1 MTEENLTLK
10 RQIDTDINEIEKYIV
25 QIQTLERARER
36 VIKETE
42 ESRLQGMAMKQK
54 IKGFKDT
61 MDKIIV
67 KLGNIKQQV
76 YDMRQQNEDLTYRNQ
91 KLSLRAALGFEAL
104 TPRPD
109 YKKLQEERKLDLPIF
124 DATGRR
130 QMLST
135 IKVVDE
141 LITKT
146 HQPEENPRDSVF
158 RKSERNML
166 SKVFATNAMKNTG
179 KQSNMTPQPVKSRT
193 SLLDG
198 AHKSFFAK
206 EAAPSQAN
214 LSPPN
219 ATLAKSGDVSQN
231 ASPKEDA
238 PSVQNFATEEDDDKA
253 GAGSLGAIPIVHS
266 QSDIGKIVGKS
277 ERKVRDRESF
287 ENGFGTETIKEAN
300 ELIDYVVA
308 TKKTIDNLE

>member
-1 MTEENLTLK
+1 MTEDNLALK
-10 RQIDTDINEIEKYIV
+10 RQIDSDVTEIEKHIL
-25 QIQTLERARER
+25 QIQMLERARER

-42 ESRLQGMAMKQK
+42 DSRKQVMAMKLK
-54 IKGFKDT
+54 IMGFKDT

-109 YKKLQEERKLDLPIF
+109 YKKLQEEKKLDLPIF

-135 IKVVDE
+135 IKVLDE
-141 LITKT
+141 LISKT
-146 HQPEENPRDSVF
+146 HQPEDNPRDSVF

-166 SKVFATNAMKNTG
+166 SKVFAANAVKSSAKNL
-179 KQSNMTPQPVKSRT
+179 TPQPPKSRT
-193 SLLDG
+193 SVLDG
-198 AHKSFFAK
+198 THKSFFAK
-206 EAAPSQAN
+206 EAAPSQGN
-214 LSPPN
+214 ISPRN
-219 ATLAKSGDVSQN
+219 ATTLGKIGDASQN
-231 ASPKEDA
+231 ISPKDGV
-238 PSVQNFATEEDDDKA
+238 PSVQNFVTEGDDDKVASSLA
-253 GAGSLGAIPIVHS
+253 GIPIMHS
-266 QSDIGKIVGKS
+266 KSDLGRIIGKS

-287 ENGFGTETIKEAN
+287 DNGFGAETIQEAN
-300 ELIDYVVA
+300 ELIDHVVA
-308 TKKTIDNLE
+308 TKKTIDKFE